1 MNSPLRLALTWLMLA
16 TAALTVAAAI
26 FVGYQVTQAPPITEL
41 KTTQVPQPSVILSA
55 DGKTIGRFQEQ
66 RLQPVT
72 LAQVSPYVTQALIAT
87 EDHRFRE
94 HSGVDWLRSLKAIL
108 RTATGRMEGGSTLTQ
123 QLVRNL
129 FPEDIGRS
137 RNLGRKVKEIVTA
150 LRIERI
156 YTKDQI
162 LEAYLNTVPFLYN
175 AVGIEAAAHTYFDK
189 PAIELDVAESATLV
203 GMLKGTNY
211 YNPVLHP
218 QRAKA
223 RRNLVLSQMLKR
235 GVLSQADH
243 DAARQEDLQ
252 VSLTHQAV
260 DLDLAPHFAAQVRRW
275 LDDWADQHDRDLS
288 REGLVIHTTLDS
300 RLQEAAT
307 KAVERQAEALQN
319 VADLEWSAASMPV
332 VSRSLDSYAQG
343 APGGKAF
350 AHFWRQHPRLLAD
363 AARKTP
369 DYRKLIKSGQSPVE
383 ALKTVMGDAELMAKV
398 RASKTRLEAGFVAI
412 DPRNGAVKAW
422 VGSRDFADEQFDH
435 VGQAARQPGS
445 TFKPIV
451 YAAAL
456 ESGILPTR
464 TYVDTPIEVR
474 LGNGKVWRPTD
485 MSGSTGESM
494 TMWQGLVLSKNTIT
508 TQVMQDAGLPRITAL
523 AKAMGIT
530 DSTLDPVPSMA
541 LGTSPV
547 TLLEMATVYA
557 TIASGGE
564 HKQPYFVER
573 ITDKQGKEVAVF
585 GPNKV
590 DRALSAETVN
600 NLIDM
605 MRGVV
610 TYGTGTMLRT
620 RFVPE
625 GDLAGKTGTTQNNT
639 DGWFMVMHPQ
649 LVTGAWVGFNDQHVT
664 MRGSYW
670 GQGGHSALLLV
681 GDFLRTA
688 FKQKL
693 VDSQA
698 AFASPRRP
706 PVTGNGE
713 WSPTSEE
720 VDESAPLLDSEGNP
734 ITTDP
739 AGEQPLNPA
748 MDSDAEDGE
757 APKTSEE
764 LDQLVNR
771 LGRSSDNRPAI
782 SPPPVPDRPIEPVR
796 P

>member
-1 MNSPLRLALTWLMLA
+1 MNSPLRQALIWLILA
-16 TAALTVAAAI
+16 TAAFAIVAAVYVA
-26 FVGYQVTQAPPITEL
+26 YQVTQAPAITEL
-41 KTTQVPQPSVILSA
+41 KTTQVPEPSVILSA

-66 RLQPVT
+66 RSQPVT

-94 HSGVDWLRSLKAIL
+94 HHGVDWLRSIKAIF

-189 PAIELDVAESATLV
+189 PAIELDAAESATLV
-203 GMLKGTNY
+203 AMLKGTNY

-218 QRAKA
+218 KRAKA
-223 RRNLVLSQMLKR
+223 RRNLVLAQMLKR
-235 GVLSQADH
+235 GVLSQEDH
-243 DAARQEDLQ
+243 DLARAEDLQ
-252 VSLTHQAV
+252 VTLTHQSV
-260 DLDLAPHFAAQVRRW
+260 DLDMAPHFAAHVRKW
-275 LDDWADQHDRDLS
+275 LDDWADKNDRDLA

-307 KAVERQAEALQN
+307 KAVERQTEALQN
-319 VADLEWSAASMPV
+319 VADVEWSAASMPV
-332 VSRSLDSYAQG
+332 ISRTLDSYAQ
-343 APGGKAF
+343 ASKAKAF
-350 AHFWRQHPRLLAD
+350 DYFWRQHPSLLAD
-363 AARKTP
+363 AARRTP
-369 DYRKLIKSGQSPVE
+369 NFRQLIKSGQTPAA
-383 ALKTVMGDAELMAKV
+383 ALAAVQGDAELMAKV
-398 RASKTRLEAGFVAI
+398 RASKTRLEAGFVAV

-422 VGSRDFADEQFDH
+422 VGSRDFDDEQFDH

-464 TYVDTPIEVR
+464 TYVDTPIAVR

-530 DSTLDPVPSMA
+530 DSKLDPVPSMA

-557 TIASGGE
+557 TIANGGE

-585 GPNKV
+585 GPNRV
-590 DRALSAETVN
+590 DRALSADTVN

-693 VDSQA
+693 IDSQA
-698 AFASPRRP
+698 AFTSPRRP

-713 WSPTSEE
+713 WSPTSDE

-734 ITTDP
+734 ITADP

-748 MDSDAEDGE
+748 MDGDPDDGE
-757 APKTSEE
+757 APKTSDE

-782 SPPPVPDRPIEPVR
+782 SPPPVPDRPVESVR

>member
-1 MNSPLRLALTWLMLA
+1 MNSTLRQSLTWLMLA
-16 TAALTVAAAI
+16 AAALLVITAI
-26 FVGYQVTQAPPITEL
+26 YVGYQISQAPAITEL
-41 KTTQVPQPSVILSA
+41 KTTRVPEPSVILSA

-66 RLQPVT
+66 RSQPVT
-72 LAQVSPYVTQALIAT
+72 LAEVSPFVIQALIAT

-94 HSGVDWLRSLKAIL
+94 HSGVDWLRSVKAIL
-108 RTATGRMEGGSTLTQ
+108 RTASGRMEGGSTLTQ

-137 RNLGRKVKEIVTA
+137 RNLGRKVKEIATA

-189 PAIELDVAESATLV
+189 TAKELDAAEAATLV
-203 GMLKGTNY
+203 AMLKGTNY

-218 QRAKA
+218 KRAKA
-223 RRNLVLSQMLKR
+223 RRNLVLGQMLKR
-235 GVLSQADH
+235 GALSQAEH
-243 DAARQEDLQ
+243 DSARAEELQ
-252 VSLTHQAV
+252 VTLTHQSV
-260 DLDLAPHFAAQVRRW
+260 DLDMAPHFAAHVRKW
-275 LDDWADQHDRDLS
+275 LDDWADQNDRDLA

-307 KAVERQAEALQN
+307 KAVERQTEALQR
-319 VADLEWSAASMPV
+319 VADSEWSAASMPV
-332 VSRSLDSYAQG
+332 VSRTLDSYG
-343 APGGKAF
+343 PVSPDKAF
-350 AHFWRQHPRLLAD
+350 AHFWRQHPSLLAD
-363 AARKTP
+363 AARRTPQYRQLIKAGKTP
-369 DYRKLIKSGQSPVE
+369 AA
-383 ALKTVMGDAELMAKV
+383 ALASVRDDAELMARL
-398 RASKTRLEAGFVAI
+398 RASKTRLEAGFVAV
-412 DPRNGAVKAW
+412 DPRSGAVKAW
-422 VGSRDFADEQFDH
+422 VGSRDFDDEQFDH
-435 VGQAARQPGS
+435 VAQAARQPGS

-456 ESGILPTR
+456 EAGILPTR
-464 TYVDTPIEVR
+464 TYMDTPIEVR

-530 DSTLDPVPSMA
+530 DSKLDPVPSMA

-547 TLLEMATVYA
+547 TLLEMATVYS

-585 GPNKV
+585 GPHQV
-590 DRALSAETVN
+590 DRALAPDTVN
-600 NLIDM
+600 NLVDM

-625 GDLAGKTGTTQNNT
+625 GDFAGKTGTTQNNT

-688 FKQKL
+688 LKQKL
-693 VDSQA
+693 MDAQA
-698 AFASPRRP
+698 SFASPRRP
-706 PVTGNGE
+706 PVTGSGE
-713 WSPTSEE
+713 WNPTADE
-720 VDESAPLLDSEGNP
+720 VDESAPLLDADGNP

-739 AGEQPLNPA
+739 AGEQSPRNPA
-748 MDSDAEDGE
+748 LDDDEGDE
-757 APKTSEE
+757 PPKTSDE
-764 LDQLVNR
+764 LDQLLNR
-771 LGRSSDNRPAI
+771 LGRSADNRPAI
-782 SPPPVPDRPIEPVR
+782 TPPDRPPEPVK

>member
-1 MNSPLRLALTWLMLA
+1 MNSPLRQTLIWLMLA
-16 TAALTVAAAI
+16 TTALAVAAAV
-26 FVGYQVTQAPPITEL
+26 FVGYQVTQAPAVTEL

-94 HSGVDWLRSLKAIL
+94 HHGVDWLRSIKAIF

-189 PAIELDVAESATLV
+189 PAIELDAAESATLV

-223 RRNLVLSQMLKR
+223 RRNLVLAQMLKR

-275 LDDWADQHDRDLS
+275 LDDWADQNDRDLS
-288 REGLVIHTTLDS
+288 REGLIIHTTLDS
-300 RLQEAAT
+300 RLQEAAV
-307 KAVERQAEALQN
+307 KAVERQTESLQH
-319 VADLEWSAASMPV
+319 VADVEWSAAAMPV
-332 VSRSLDSYAQG
+332 VSRSLDSYAQ
-343 APGGKAF
+343 ASKAKAF
-350 AHFWRQHPRLLAD
+350 EHFWRQHPKLLAE
-363 AARKTP
+363 AARRTP
-369 DYRKLIKSGQSPVE
+369 DYRKLVKSGQPPAQ

-398 RASKTRLEAGFVAI
+398 RADKTRLEAGFVAM
-412 DPRNGAVKAW
+412 DPRSGAIKAW
-422 VGSRDFADEQFDH
+422 VGSRDFGDEQFDH

-456 ESGILPTR
+456 EAGILPTR

-523 AKAMGIT
+523 AKTMGIT
-530 DSTLDPVPSMA
+530 DSKLDPVPSMA

-590 DRALSAETVN
+590 DRALSVDTVN

-693 VDSQA
+693 MDVQA
-698 AFASPRRP
+698 SFPSPRRP

-713 WSPTSEE
+713 WSPTNDE

-734 ITTDP
+734 ITADP
-739 AGEQPLNPA
+739 AGEQPRNPA
-748 MDSDAEDGE
+748 MDEGE
-757 APKTSEE
+757 ADTDAPKTSDE

-782 SPPPVPDRPIEPVR
+782 SPPPFPERPQEPAR

>member
-1 MNSPLRLALTWLMLA
+1 MNSPLRQALIWLTLAI
-16 TAALTVAAAI
+16 AAFAIVAAVY
-26 FVGYQVTQAPPITEL
+26 VGYQVTQAPAITEL
-41 KTTQVPQPSVILSA
+41 KTTKVPEPSVILSA

-66 RLQPVT
+66 RSQPVT

-94 HSGVDWLRSLKAIL
+94 HSGVDWLRSIKAIL
-108 RTATGRMEGGSTLTQ
+108 RTASGRVEGGSTLTQ

-189 PAIELDVAESATLV
+189 PAIELDAAEAATLV

-218 QRAKA
+218 KRAKA
-223 RRNLVLSQMLKR
+223 RRNLVLAQMLKR
-235 GVLSQADH
+235 GVLSQANH
-243 DAARQEDLQ
+243 DSARAEDLQ
-252 VSLTHQAV
+252 VSLTHQSV
-260 DLDLAPHFAAQVRRW
+260 DLDMAPHFAAHVRKW
-275 LDDWADQHDRDLS
+275 LDDWADKNDRDLS
-288 REGLVIHTTLDS
+288 REGLIIHTTLDS
-300 RLQEAAT
+300 RLQEAAM
-307 KAVERQAEALQN
+307 KAVERQTEALQN
-319 VADLEWSAASMPV
+319 VADVEWSAASMPV
-332 VSRSLDSYAQG
+332 VSRTIDSYAQG
-343 APGGKAF
+343 NKAKAF
-350 AHFWRQHPRLLAD
+350 DYFWRQHPTLLVD
-363 AARKTP
+363 AARRTP
-369 DYRKLIKSGQSPVE
+369 EYRQLIKAGKAPAA
-383 ALKTVMGDAELMAKV
+383 ALAAVQGDAELMAKV
-398 RASKTRLEAGFVAI
+398 RASKTRLEAGFVAV
-412 DPRNGAVKAW
+412 DPRSGAVKAW
-422 VGSRDFADEQFDH
+422 VGSRDFDDEQFDH
-435 VGQAARQPGS
+435 VAQAARQPGS

-456 ESGILPTR
+456 EAGILPTR
-464 TYVDTPIEVR
+464 TYVDTPIEVK

-530 DSTLDPVPSMA
+530 DSKLDPVPSMA

-547 TLLEMATVYA
+547 TLLEMATVYS

-573 ITDKQGKEVAVF
+573 ITDKQGHEIAVF

-590 DRALSAETVN
+590 DRALSADTVN
-600 NLIDM
+600 NLVDM

-693 VDSQA
+693 MDSQA
-698 AFASPRRP
+698 SFTSPRRP

-713 WSPTSEE
+713 WNPTSDE
-720 VDESAPLLDSEGNP
+720 VDESAPVLDSEGNP
-734 ITTDP
+734 ITADP
-739 AGEQPLNPA
+739 AGQQPRNPA
-748 MDSDAEDGE
+748 MDDDDDDG
-757 APKTSEE
+757 APKTSDE
-764 LDQLVNR
+764 LDQLMNR

-782 SPPPVPDRPIEPVR
+782 SPPPLPDRPIEPAR

>member
-1 MNSPLRLALTWLMLA
+1 MNFTLRQALIWLMLA
-16 TAALTVAAAI
+16 TAALAIASTVY
-26 FVGYQVTQAPPITEL
+26 VGYQVSQAPTIKDL
-41 KTTQVPQPSVILSA
+41 KTTKVAEPSVILSA
-55 DGKTIGRFQEQ
+55 DGKVIGRFQEQ
-66 RLQPVT
+66 RSQPVT
-72 LAQVSPYVTQALIAT
+72 LAEISPYVTQALIST

-94 HSGVDWLRSLKAIL
+94 HNGVDWLRSLKAVL

-137 RNLGRKVKEIVTA
+137 RNLGRKVKEIATA

-189 PAIELDVAESATLV
+189 SAKELDAAEAATLV

-218 QRAKA
+218 RRAKA
-223 RRNLVLSQMLKR
+223 RRNLVLAQMLKR
-235 GVLSQADH
+235 GGLPQAEYDS
-243 DAARQEDLQ
+243 ARAEDLQ
-252 VSLTHQAV
+252 VNLTHQSV
-260 DLDLAPHFAAQVRRW
+260 DLDMAPHFAAHVRKW
-275 LDDWADQHDRDLS
+275 LDDWADKNDRDLA
-288 REGLVIHTTLDS
+288 REGLIIQTTLDS

-307 KAVERQAEALQN
+307 QAVARQTEALQH
-319 VADLEWSAASMPV
+319 VADVEWSAASMPV
-332 VSRSLDSYAQG
+332 ISRTLDSYAQAG
-343 APGGKAF
+343 KVKAF
-350 AHFWRQHPRLLAD
+350 DYFWRQHPALLAD
-363 AARKTP
+363 AARRTPEYRQLIKAGKTP
-369 DYRKLIKSGQSPVE
+369 AAAMAEVKD
-383 ALKTVMGDAELMAKV
+383 DAELMAKV
-398 RASKTRLEAGFVAI
+398 RAAKTRLEAGFVAV
-412 DPRNGAVKAW
+412 DPRDGAVKAW
-422 VGSRDFADEQFDH
+422 VGSRDFDDEQFDH
-435 VGQAARQPGS
+435 VAQAARQPGS

-464 TYVDTPIEVR
+464 TYMDTPIEVR

-494 TMWQGLVLSKNTIT
+494 TMWQGLVFSKNTIT

-523 AKAMGIT
+523 AKTMGIT
-530 DSTLDPVPSMA
+530 ESKLDPVPSMA

-547 TLLEMATVYA
+547 TLLEMATVYS
-557 TIASGGE
+557 TIASGGQ
-564 HKQPYFVER
+564 HKQPYFIER
-573 ITDKQGKEVAVF
+573 ITDKQGHEIAVF

-590 DRALSAETVN
+590 DRALSEETVN

-610 TYGTGTMLRT
+610 TYGTGTTLRT
-620 RFVPE
+620 RFTQE

-693 VDSQA
+693 VDPQA
-698 AFASPRRP
+698 VFSSPRRP
-706 PVTGNGE
+706 PITGDGAWN
-713 WSPTSEE
+713 PTGDEI
-720 VDESAPLLDSEGNP
+720 DESAPVLDADGNP

-739 AGEQPLNPA
+739 ANDQTPRNPA
-748 MDSDAEDGE
+748 MDDDDADEP
-757 APKTSEE
+757 PKTSDE
-764 LDQLVNR
+764 LDQLMNR

-782 SPPPVPDRPIEPVR
+782 TPPDKPPEPVR

>member
-1 MNSPLRLALTWLMLA
+1 MTSTLRQSLIWLMLA
-16 TAALTVAAAI
+16 TAALLIATAVY
-26 FVGYQVTQAPPITEL
+26 VGYQISQAPAITEL
-41 KTTQVPQPSVILSA
+41 KTTKVPEPSVILSA

-66 RLQPVT
+66 RSQPVT
-72 LAQVSPYVTQALIAT
+72 LAEVSPFVTQALIAT

-94 HSGVDWLRSLKAIL
+94 HNGVDWLRSLKAIL

-137 RNLGRKVKEIVTA
+137 RNLGRKVKEIATA

-175 AVGIEAAAHTYFDK
+175 AVGIEAAARTYFDK
-189 PAIELDVAESATLV
+189 SAKALDAAESATLV

-218 QRAKA
+218 KRAKA
-223 RRNLVLSQMLKR
+223 RRNLVLAQMLKR
-235 GVLSQADH
+235 GVLSQEAH
-243 DAARQEDLQ
+243 DLARAEELQ
-252 VSLTHQAV
+252 VTLTHQSV
-260 DLDLAPHFAAQVRRW
+260 DLDMAPHFAAHVRKW
-275 LDDWADQHDRDLS
+275 LDDWADKNDRDLS

-307 KAVERQAEALQN
+307 KAVERQTEALQR
-319 VADLEWSAASMPV
+319 VADSEWSAANMPV
-332 VSRSLDSYAQG
+332 MSRSLESYG
-343 APGGKAF
+343 PVAPDKAF
-350 AHFWRQHPRLLAD
+350 AHFWRQHPALLLD
-363 AARKTP
+363 ATRRTP
-369 DYRKLIKSGQSPVE
+369 EYRQLIKSGKTPAA
-383 ALKTVMGDAELMAKV
+383 ALAAVREDAELMAKL
-398 RASKTRLEAGFVAI
+398 RASKTRLEAGFVAV
-412 DPRNGAVKAW
+412 DPRSGAVKAW
-422 VGSRDFADEQFDH
+422 VGSRDFDDEQFDH
-435 VGQAARQPGS
+435 VAQAARQPGS

-464 TYVDTPIEVR
+464 TYMDTPIEVR

-530 DSTLDPVPSMA
+530 DSKLDPVPSMA

-573 ITDKQGKEVAVF
+573 ITDKQGHEVAVF
-585 GPNKV
+585 GPNPV
-590 DRALSAETVN
+590 DRALTADTVN
-600 NLIDM
+600 NLVDM

-610 TYGTGTMLRT
+610 TYGTGTTLRT

-698 AFASPRRP
+698 SFASPRRP
-706 PVTGNGE
+706 PITGSGE
-713 WSPTSEE
+713 WNPTSDDI
-720 VDESAPLLDSEGNP
+720 DESAPLLDAEGNP

-739 AGEQPLNPA
+739 AGEQPRNPA
-748 MDSDAEDGE
+748 MDGDDGDE
-757 APKTSEE
+757 PPKTSDE
-764 LDQLVNR
+764 LDQLMNR

-782 SPPPVPDRPIEPVR
+782 TPPDRPPEPVK

>member
-1 MNSPLRLALTWLMLA
+1 MNPPLRQALIWSML
-16 TAALTVAAAI
+16 TSAALAIVAAIYIGVQIA
-26 FVGYQVTQAPPITEL
+26 GAPPVTEL
-41 KTTQVPQPSVILSA
+41 KTTKVPEPSVILSA
-55 DGKTIGRFQEQ
+55 DGQTIGRFQEQ

-72 LAQVSPYVTQALIAT
+72 LDQVSPFVTQALIAT

-94 HSGVDWLRSLKAIL
+94 HGGVDWLRSVKAIF
-108 RTATGRMEGGSTLTQ
+108 RTATGRMEGGSTITQ

-129 FPEDIGRS
+129 FPQDIGRS
-137 RNLGRKVKEIVTA
+137 RNLGRKVKEIATA

-175 AVGIEAAAHTYFDK
+175 AVGIEAAARTYFDK
-189 PAIELDVAESATLV
+189 PAKDLDAAQSATLV

-223 RRNLVLSQMLKR
+223 RRNLVLGQMVKR
-235 GVLSQADH
+235 GVLSP
-243 DAARQEDLQ
+243 AAYHAASQEELQ
-252 VSLTHQAV
+252 VTLTHQSV
-260 DLDLAPHFAAQVRRW
+260 DLDMAPHFAAHVRKW
-275 LDDWADQHDRDLS
+275 LDDWADENDHDLS

-300 RLQEAAT
+300 RLQEAAV
-307 KAVERQAEALQN
+307 KAVERQTEVLQN
-319 VADLEWSAASMPV
+319 VANSEWSADSMPV
-332 VSRSLDSYAQG
+332 VSRAPENYAKVSQT
-343 APGGKAF
+343 KAF
-350 AHFWRQHPRLLAD
+350 DYFWRQHPALLAD
-363 AARKTP
+363 AARRTS
-369 DYRKLIKSGQSPVE
+369 DYGQLIKSGKAPAA
-383 ALKTVMGDAELMAKV
+383 ALATVQGNAELMAKV
-398 RASKTRLEAGFVAI
+398 RASKTRLEAGFVAV
-412 DPRNGAVKAW
+412 DPRSGAVKAW
-422 VGSRDFADEQFDH
+422 VGSRDFDDEQFDH
-435 VGQAARQPGS
+435 VAQAARQPGS

-464 TYVDTPIEVR
+464 TYLDKPIEVR

-494 TMWQGLVLSKNTIT
+494 TMWQGLVFSKNTIT
-508 TQVMQDAGLPRITAL
+508 TQVMQDAGLPRITSL
-523 AKAMGIT
+523 AKVMGIT
-530 DSTLDPVPSMA
+530 DSKLDPVPSMA

-547 TLLEMATVYA
+547 TLLEMAAVYS
-557 TIASGGE
+557 TIASGGD

-573 ITDKQGKEVAVF
+573 ITDKQGQEIAVF

-590 DRALSAETVN
+590 DRALSVDTVN

-605 MRGVV
+605 LRGVV

-681 GDFLRTA
+681 GDFLRTS

-693 VDSQA
+693 IDAQA
-698 AFASPRRP
+698 SFSSPRRP
-706 PVTGNGE
+706 PVTGNGD
-713 WSPTSEE
+713 WRPTGDE
-720 VDESAPLLDSEGNP
+720 VDESAPQLDSEGNP

-739 AGEQPLNPA
+739 AGDRPGRNPA
-748 MDSDAEDGE
+748 TDNIDDSEGP
-757 APKTSEE
+757 PKTSEE
-764 LDQLVNR
+764 LDQLMNR
-771 LGRSSDNRPAI
+771 LGRLSDNRAAD
-782 SPPPVPDRPIEPVR
+782 PVKP
-796 P
+796 

>member
-1 MNSPLRLALTWLMLA
+1 MNSPLRQALIWLMLA
-16 TAALTVAAAI
+16 IAALAVAAAV
-26 FVGYQVTQAPPITEL
+26 FVGYQVTQAPPVTEL
-41 KTTQVPQPSVILSA
+41 KTTKVPEPSVILSA

-66 RLQPVT
+66 RSQPVT
-72 LAQVSPYVTQALIAT
+72 LTQVSPYVTQALIAT

-94 HSGVDWLRSLKAIL
+94 HHGVDWLRSIKAIL

-189 PAIELDVAESATLV
+189 PAIELDAAESATLV
-203 GMLKGTNY
+203 AMLKGTNY

-218 QRAKA
+218 KRAKA
-223 RRNLVLSQMLKR
+223 RRNLVLAQMLKR
-235 GVLSQADH
+235 GVLSQEDH
-243 DAARQEDLQ
+243 DLASAEELQ
-252 VSLTHQAV
+252 VTLTHQSV
-260 DLDLAPHFAAQVRRW
+260 DLDMAPHFAAHVRKW
-275 LDDWADQHDRDLS
+275 LDDWADTHDRDLA
-288 REGLVIHTTLDS
+288 REGLIIHTTLDS

-307 KAVERQAEALQN
+307 KAVERQTEALQN
-319 VADLEWSAASMPV
+319 VADVEWSAASMPV
-332 VSRSLDSYAQG
+332 ISRTLDSYAQ
-343 APGGKAF
+343 ASKAKAF
-350 AHFWRQHPRLLAD
+350 DHFWRQHPTLLAD
-363 AARKTP
+363 AARRTP
-369 DYRKLIKSGQSPVE
+369 DYRQLIKAGNTPAA
-383 ALKTVMGDAELMAKV
+383 ALISVQGNAELMAKV
-398 RASKTRLEAGFVAI
+398 RTSKTRLEAGFVAV

-422 VGSRDFADEQFDH
+422 VGSRDFDDEQFDH
-435 VGQAARQPGS
+435 VAQAARQPGS

-456 ESGILPTR
+456 ESGILTTR
-464 TYVDTPIEVR
+464 TYVDTPIAIR

-530 DSTLDPVPSMA
+530 DSELDPVPSMA

-698 AFASPRRP
+698 TFASPRRP

-713 WSPTSEE
+713 WNPTSDE

-748 MDSDAEDGE
+748 MDNDDEDGG

-771 LGRSSDNRPAI
+771 LGRSSDNRPVL
-782 SPPPVPDRPIEPVR
+782 SPPPVPERTLEPTRP
-796 P
+796 

>member
-1 MNSPLRLALTWLMLA
+1 MNSPLRQTLIWLMLA
-16 TAALTVAAAI
+16 IAALAVAAAL
-26 FVGYQVTQAPPITEL
+26 FVGYQVTQAPAITEL
-41 KTTQVPQPSVILSA
+41 KTTKVPEPSVILSA

-66 RLQPVT
+66 RSQPVT

-94 HSGVDWLRSLKAIL
+94 HHGVDWLRSIKAIL

-189 PAIELDVAESATLV
+189 PAIELDAAESATLV
-203 GMLKGTNY
+203 AMLKGTNY

-218 QRAKA
+218 KRAKA
-223 RRNLVLSQMLKR
+223 RRNLVLAQMLKR
-235 GVLSQADH
+235 GVLSQEDH
-243 DAARQEDLQ
+243 DLARAEDLQ
-252 VSLTHQAV
+252 VTLTHQSV
-260 DLDLAPHFAAQVRRW
+260 DLDMAPHFAAHVRKW
-275 LDDWADQHDRDLS
+275 LDDWADKNDRDLA

-307 KAVERQAEALQN
+307 KAVERQTEALQN
-319 VADLEWSAASMPV
+319 VADVEWSAASMPV
-332 VSRSLDSYAQG
+332 VSRTLDSYAQ
-343 APGGKAF
+343 ASKAKAF
-350 AHFWRQHPRLLAD
+350 DHFWRQHPALLAD
-363 AARKTP
+363 ATRRTP
-369 DYRKLIKSGQSPVE
+369 NYRQLIKSGQTPAA
-383 ALKTVMGDAELMAKV
+383 ALAAVQGDAELMAKV
-398 RASKTRLEAGFVAI
+398 RASKTRLEAGFVAV

-422 VGSRDFADEQFDH
+422 VGSRDFDDEQFDH

-464 TYVDTPIEVR
+464 TYMDTPIAVR

-530 DSTLDPVPSMA
+530 DSKLDPVPSMA

-585 GPNKV
+585 GPNRV

-748 MDSDAEDGE
+748 MDGDADDGE
-757 APKTSEE
+757 APKTSDE

-782 SPPPVPDRPIEPVR
+782 SPPPVPDRPVEPAR